1 MNRSRQRTSAISW
14 AIAAGVFC
22 AGIAG
27 IAPASAD
34 SKPNADGG
42 SAQVGSAGDRR
53 GGSAGDRQG
62 GSAGDRQGGSAGD
75 RQGGSAG
82 DRRGGSAGDRS
93 GLRAGA
99 RERVTADLPRSGGVE
114 SGRAEVSVPEV
125 SVPEVSVPGG
135 PEQHWP
141 WPPCHSEWPV
151 WPVPVPVPA
160 AAASPSRGI
169 RGVPP
174 PITQPTVTFGPSV
187 SRLDPPGLQLRAALR
202 LRIAERIR
210 ERRERSDQAL
220 PSGPAPFR
228 PAPLAP
234 IPPPAAPLKLGPRPA
249 APVPQ
254 PAESPAARPE
264 SNRAGYPA
272 YLRDADLAEVAAVA
286 VPGLVGIFGL
296 TAIGGYLGFRQARA
310 GYILRAA
317 GTARFLR

>member
-1 MNRSRQRTSAISW
+1 M
-14 AIAAGVFC
+14 
-22 AGIAG
+22 
-27 IAPASAD
+27 
-34 SKPNADGG
+34 
-42 SAQVGSAGDRR
+42 
-53 GGSAGDRQG
+53 
-62 GSAGDRQGGSAGD
+62 
-75 RQGGSAG
+75 
-82 DRRGGSAGDRS
+82 
-93 GLRAGA
+93 
-99 RERVTADLPRSGGVE
+99 
-114 SGRAEVSVPEV
+114 
-125 SVPEVSVPGG
+125 
-135 PEQHWP
+135 
-141 WPPCHSEWPV
+141 
-151 WPVPVPVPA
+151 
-160 AAASPSRGI
+160 
-169 RGVPP
+169 
-174 PITQPTVTFGPSV
+174 
-187 SRLDPPGLQLRAALR
+187 RAALR

-228 PAPLAP
+228 PAPLSAP

-254 PAESPAARPE
+254 PAESPAALPE

>member
-1 MNRSRQRTSAISW
+1 MNRSRHRTAAISW

-34 SKPNADGG
+34 SRPSADGG
-42 SAQVGSAGDRR
+42 SAQGDSAGDRQGSSAGDR
-53 GGSAGDRQG
+53 QGVSAGDRQG
-62 GSAGDRQGGSAGD
+62 GSS
-75 RQGGSAG
+75 
-82 DRRGGSAGDRS
+82 GDRS
-93 GLRAGA
+93 VPRAGA
-99 RERVTADLPRSGGVE
+99 RVRVTADLPRFGGVE
-114 SGRAEVSVPEV
+114 SGRAVVSVPEV

-160 AAASPSRGI
+160 VAASTSGGI
-169 RGVPP
+169 RGVLP
-174 PITQPTVTFGPSV
+174 PITQPPVTFGPLV
-187 SRLDPPGLQLRAALR
+187 SQLDPPGLQWRAALR

-210 ERRERSDQAL
+210 ERRERSDRAL

-228 PAPLAP
+228 PAPLSAP
-234 IPPPAAPLKLGPRPA
+234 IAPPAAPLKLSPRPA

-254 PAESPAARPE
+254 PAESPAALPE

>member
-1 MNRSRQRTSAISW
+1 VASTS
-14 AIAAGVFC
+14 G
-22 AGIAG
+22 
-27 IAPASAD
+27 
-34 SKPNADGG
+34 
-42 SAQVGSAGDRR
+42 
-53 GGSAGDRQG
+53 
-62 GSAGDRQGGSAGD
+62 
-75 RQGGSAG
+75 
-82 DRRGGSAGDRS
+82 
-93 GLRAGA
+93 
-99 RERVTADLPRSGGVE
+99 
-114 SGRAEVSVPEV
+114 
-125 SVPEVSVPGG
+125 
-135 PEQHWP
+135 
-141 WPPCHSEWPV
+141 
-151 WPVPVPVPA
+151 
-160 AAASPSRGI
+160 GI

-174 PITQPTVTFGPSV
+174 PFTQPTVTFGPPV
-187 SRLDPPGLQLRAALR
+187 SRLDPPGLQWRAALR

-210 ERRERSDQAL
+210 ERREQSDQAL

-228 PAPLAP
+228 PAPLSAP

-254 PAESPAARPE
+254 PAESPAAQPE

>member
-1 MNRSRQRTSAISW
+1 VNRSRQRTAAISW

-34 SKPNADGG
+34 SRPSADGG
-42 SAQVGSAGDRR
+42 SAQGD
-53 GGSAGDRQG
+53 SAGDRQG
-62 GSAGDRQGGSAGD
+62 S
-75 RQGGSAG
+75 
-82 DRRGGSAGDRS
+82 SAGDRS
-93 GLRAGA
+93 GPRAGA
-99 RERVTADLPRSGGVE
+99 RVRVTADLPRSGGVE
-114 SGRAEVSVPEV
+114 SRRAVVSVPEI
-125 SVPEVSVPGG
+125 SVPEG

-141 WPPCHSEWPV
+141 WPPCHSDWPV

-160 AAASPSRGI
+160 VAASTSGGI
-169 RGVPP
+169 RGVLP

-187 SRLDPPGLQLRAALR
+187 SQLDPPGLQWRAALR

-220 PSGPAPFR
+220 PNGPAPFR
-228 PAPLAP
+228 PAPLSAP
-234 IPPPAAPLKLGPRPA
+234 IAPPAAPLKLGPRPA
-249 APVPQ
+249 APTPQ
-254 PAESPAARPE
+254 PAESPAAQPE

>member
-1 MNRSRQRTSAISW
+1 VNRSRQRTAAISW

-34 SKPNADGG
+34 SRSSADGG
-42 SAQVGSAGDRR
+42 SAQGD
-53 GGSAGDRQG
+53 SAGDRQG
-62 GSAGDRQGGSAGD
+62 S
-75 RQGGSAG
+75 
-82 DRRGGSAGDRS
+82 SAGDRS
-93 GLRAGA
+93 GPRVGA
-99 RERVTADLPRSGGVE
+99 RVRVTADLPRSGGVE

-125 SVPEVSVPGG
+125 SVPEG

-151 WPVPVPVPA
+151 WPVPVPVPVPA
-160 AAASPSRGI
+160 VAASTSGGI

-174 PITQPTVTFGPSV
+174 PFTQPTVTFGPPV
-187 SRLDPPGLQLRAALR
+187 SRLDPPGLQWRAALR

-228 PAPLAP
+228 PAPLSAP

-254 PAESPAARPE
+254 PAESPAAQPE

>member
-1 MNRSRQRTSAISW
+1 MNRSRQRTAAISW

-34 SKPNADGG
+34 SRPSAD
-42 SAQVGSAGDRR
+42 

-62 GSAGDRQGGSAGD
+62 VSAEDRTGP
-75 RQGGSAG
+75 
-82 DRRGGSAGDRS
+82 
-93 GLRAGA
+93 RAGA
-99 RERVTADLPRSGGVE
+99 RVRVTADLPRFGGVE

-125 SVPEVSVPGG
+125 SVPEG

-141 WPPCHSEWPV
+141 WPPCHAEWPV

-160 AAASPSRGI
+160 VAASTSGGI
-169 RGVPP
+169 RGVLP

-187 SRLDPPGLQLRAALR
+187 SRPDPPGLQLRAALR

-210 ERRERSDQAL
+210 ERRQRSDQAL

-228 PAPLAP
+228 PAPLSAP

-254 PAESPAARPE
+254 PAESPAAQPE

>member
-1 MNRSRQRTSAISW
+1 MNRSRQRTAAISW

-34 SKPNADGG
+34 SRPSGDGG
-42 SAQVGSAGDRR
+42 SAPVS
-53 GGSAGDRQG
+53 
-62 GSAGDRQGGSAGD
+62 
-75 RQGGSAG
+75 
-82 DRRGGSAGDRS
+82 SAGDRS
-93 GLRAGA
+93 GPRAGA

-114 SGRAEVSVPEV
+114 SGRAQVSVPEV
-125 SVPEVSVPGG
+125 SAPGG

-151 WPVPVPVPA
+151 PVPVPVPA
-160 AAASPSRGI
+160 VAASTNRGI
-169 RGVPP
+169 PGVPL

-187 SRLDPPGLQLRAALR
+187 SRPDPPGLQWRAALR

-228 PAPLAP
+228 PAPLSAP

-249 APVPQ
+249 APTPQ
-254 PAESPAARPE
+254 PAESPAAQPE
-264 SNRAGYPA
+264 SNRAGYPT